1 MYDMDRWEAIEPE
14 TRRIEMGRLKAV
26 NGLKRSRYLHAAQAC
41 VFSVENY
48 SEIHFIKLVLGYKLG
63 EKQIKC

>member
-1 MYDMDRWEAIEPE
+1 
-14 TRRIEMGRLKAV
+14 MGLV
-26 NGLKRSRYLHAAQAC
+26 LLGICMPHMPC

-63 EKQIKC
+63 EEQIKC